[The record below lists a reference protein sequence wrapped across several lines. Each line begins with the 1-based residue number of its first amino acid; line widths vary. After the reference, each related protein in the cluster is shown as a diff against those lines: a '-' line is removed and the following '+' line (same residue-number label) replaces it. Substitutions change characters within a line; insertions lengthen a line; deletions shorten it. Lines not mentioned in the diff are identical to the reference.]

1 MPTTVVMS
9 VPGPLPTLLVS
20 LVLLHKS
27 LDQIDEHGAIAAFS
41 TLAVFSAVMLSLL
54 SCEEG
59 TMRADVT
66 AGAVICMYVGLL
78 AMIAPCFSSTAVFIA
93 TAVIAPFVVP
103 LIFSL
108 C

>member
-1 MPTTVVMS
+1 MSTTVVMS
-9 VPGPLPTLLVS
+9 VPGPLLTLLVS

-27 LDQIDEHGAIAAFS
+27 LDQIDEHGVIAAFS
-41 TLAVFSAVMLSLL
+41 TLSFFFAIMLSLL
-54 SCEEG
+54 GCKEG
-59 TMRADVT
+59 TMRANVT

-78 AMIAPCFSSTAVFIA
+78 AMIASCFSSTIVFIA